1 MDKLIMNRYY
11 RKLKYINL
19 EIDLEFKSELTIIC
33 GDNTTEKTLIYRLLG
48 DEPSKYKIIFINY
61 LATSDALEYIILN
74 GKIRNRLIVIDNA
87 DILLSEKRVIE
98 GIRNDES
105 NQYIVMMRKYDS
117 LAKSQKNIARLIRR
131 ENRLVLYYT
140 LLENFYLYEE

>member
-11 RKLKYINL
+11 RKLKYIDL

-61 LATSDALEYIILN
+61 LTTSDALEYIILN

-117 LAKSQKNIARLIRR
+117 LAKSQKKYSQTYQERK
-131 ENRLVLYYT
+131 
-140 LLENFYLYEE
+140 

>member
-1 MDKLIMNRYY
+1 MNRYY
-11 RKLKYINL
+11 RKLKYANL

-33 GDNTTEKTLIYRLLG
+33 GDSAVGRAFIYNLLSE
-48 DEPSKYKIIFINY
+48 EPSKDKIIFINY
-61 LATSDALEYIILN
+61 LTPSDILEYIVLS
-74 GKIRNRLIVIDNA
+74 GKIKNRLIVIDNA

-105 NQYIVMMRKYDS
+105 NQYIVMIKYDS

>member
-11 RKLKYINL
+11 RKLKYANL
-19 EIDLEFKSELTIIC
+19 EIGLEFRSEITIIC
-33 GDNTTEKTLIYRLLG
+33 GDNTTEKTLIYKLLG

-61 LATSDALEYIILN
+61 LTTSDVLEYIILS
-74 GKIRNRLIVIDNA
+74 GKIRNRIIVIDNA

-117 LAKSQKNIARLIRR
+117 LTKSQKNIARLIRR

>member
-11 RKLKYINL
+11 RKLKYANL

-33 GDNTTEKTLIYRLLG
+33 GDSAVGRTFIYNLLSE
-48 DEPSKYKIIFINY
+48 EPSKDKIIFINY
-61 LATSDALEYIILN
+61 LTPSDILEYIVLS
-74 GKIRNRLIVIDNA
+74 GKIKNRLIVIDNV
-87 DILLSEKRVIE
+87 DILLSEERVVN
-98 GIRNDES
+98 GIRNDNS

>member
-11 RKLKYINL
+11 RKLKYANL
-19 EIDLEFKSELTIIC
+19 EIELEFKYELTIIC
-33 GDNTTEKTLIYRLLG
+33 GDSAVGRTFIYNLLSE
-48 DEPSKYKIIFINY
+48 EPSKDKIIFINY
-61 LATSDALEYIILN
+61 LTPSDILEYIVLS
-74 GKIRNRLIVIDNA
+74 GKIKNRLIVIDNA
-87 DILLSEKRVIE
+87 DILLSEERVVN
-98 GIRNDES
+98 GIRNDNS
-105 NQYIVMMRKYDS
+105 NQYIVMVRKYDS

>member
-61 LATSDALEYIILN
+61 LTTSDALEYIILN

-117 LAKSQKNIARLIRR
+117 LAKRQKI
-131 ENRLVLYYT
+131 
-140 LLENFYLYEE
+140 

>member
-11 RKLKYINL
+11 RKLKYANL

-33 GDNTTEKTLIYRLLG
+33 GDSAVGRTFIYNLLSE
-48 DEPSKYKIIFINY
+48 EPSKDKIIFINY
-61 LATSDALEYIILN
+61 LTPSDILEYIVLS
-74 GKIRNRLIVIDNA
+74 GKIKNRLIVIDNA
-87 DILLSEKRVIE
+87 DILLSEERVVN
-98 GIRNDES
+98 GIRNDNS

>member
-1 MDKLIMNRYY
+1 M
-11 RKLKYINL
+11 
-19 EIDLEFKSELTIIC
+19 
-33 GDNTTEKTLIYRLLG
+33 G

-61 LATSDALEYIILN
+61 LTTSDVLEYIILS

-117 LAKSQKNIARLIRR
+117 LTKSQKNIARLIKR
-131 ENRLVLYYT
+131 ENKLMLYYT
-140 LLENFYLYEE
+140 LLENFYLYND

>member
-1 MDKLIMNRYY
+1 MNRYY
-11 RKLKYINL
+11 RKLKYANL

-33 GDNTTEKTLIYRLLG
+33 GDSAVGRTFIYNLLSE
-48 DEPSKYKIIFINY
+48 EPSKDKIIFINY
-61 LATSDALEYIILN
+61 LTPSDILEYIVLS
-74 GKIRNRLIVIDNA
+74 GKIKNRLIVIDNA

-105 NQYIVMMRKYDS
+105 NQYIVMIKYDS

-131 ENRLVLYYT
+131 ENRLALYYT

>member
-1 MDKLIMNRYY
+1 MDKLIMNTYY
-11 RKLKYINL
+11 RKLKYANL
-19 EIDLEFKSELTIIC
+19 EIELEFKYELTIIC
-33 GDNTTEKTLIYRLLG
+33 GDSAVGRTFIYNLLSE
-48 DEPSKYKIIFINY
+48 EPSKDKIIFINY
-61 LATSDALEYIILN
+61 LTPSDILEYIVLS
-74 GKIRNRLIVIDNA
+74 GKIKNRLIVIDNA
-87 DILLSEKRVIE
+87 DILLSEERVVN
-98 GIRNDES
+98 GIRNDNS

>member
-19 EIDLEFKSELTIIC
+19 EIDLEFKSEITIIC
-33 GDNTTEKTLIYRLLG
+33 GDNTTEKTLIYKLLG

-61 LATSDALEYIILN
+61 LTTSDALEYIILN

-117 LAKSQKNIARLIRR
+117 LTKSQKNIARLIKR
-131 ENRLVLYYT
+131 ENKLMLYYT
-140 LLENFYLYEE
+140 LLENFYLYND

>member
-11 RKLKYINL
+11 RKLKYANL
-19 EIDLEFKSELTIIC
+19 EIELEFKYELTIIC
-33 GDNTTEKTLIYRLLG
+33 GDSAVGRTFIYNLLSE
-48 DEPSKYKIIFINY
+48 EPSKDKIIFINY
-61 LATSDALEYIILN
+61 LTPSDILEYIVLS
-74 GKIRNRLIVIDNA
+74 GKIKNRLIVIDNA
-87 DILLSEKRVIE
+87 DILLSEERVVN
-98 GIRNDES
+98 GIRNDNS

>member
-1 MDKLIMNRYY
+1 MNRYY
-11 RKLKYINL
+11 RKLKYANL

-33 GDNTTEKTLIYRLLG
+33 GDSAVGRTFIYNLLSE
-48 DEPSKYKIIFINY
+48 EPSKDKIIFINY
-61 LATSDALEYIILN
+61 LTPSDILEYIVLS
-74 GKIRNRLIVIDNA
+74 GKIKNRLIVIDNV
-87 DILLSEKRVIE
+87 DILLSEERVVN
-98 GIRNDES
+98 GIRNDNS

>member
-1 MDKLIMNRYY
+1 MNRYY
-11 RKLKYINL
+11 RKLKYANL
-19 EIDLEFKSELTIIC
+19 EIELEFKYELTIIC
-33 GDNTTEKTLIYRLLG
+33 GDSAVGRTFIYNLLSE
-48 DEPSKYKIIFINY
+48 EPSKDKIIFINY
-61 LATSDALEYIILN
+61 LTPSDILEYIVLS
-74 GKIRNRLIVIDNA
+74 GKIKNRLIVIDNA
-87 DILLSEKRVIE
+87 DILLSEERVVN
-98 GIRNDES
+98 GIRNDNS

>member
-11 RKLKYINL
+11 RKLKYIDL

-61 LATSDALEYIILN
+61 LTTSDALEYIILN